1 MRITN
6 GIIQRTA
13 LANLQL
19 NMRGMLESQQTAT
32 TGKRIRVA
40 SDDPIGASQVMQAD
54 GSLRALDQYK
64 RNIGHATARV
74 DAEEA
79 ALDSLTQLLER
90 AKELGIS
97 QGGSNANASTRLT
110 TKAEVDQLIAAAVQ
124 TGNQQ
129 IEGEYLFGGVQST
142 TAPFQSGTP
151 PFSAVPPT
159 GSRKAEISQAQ
170 FLAMN
175 HNGTEVFL
183 DSNVLSALNDLSTAL
198 GANDQA
204 GIQTALGALDGA
216 HDAVQNLIGDVG
228 ARSSQLEVTS
238 SNLVALDAQ
247 LRTFKSAL
255 EDADMEKAVTELVSR
270 QNTYQAA
277 MLATSRVMSLNL
289 ADYLQ

>member
-6 GIIQRTA
+6 SIIQRNA

-19 NMRGMLESQQTAT
+19 NMQRMAEAQDTAT

-54 GSLRALDQYK
+54 GSLRALDQYR

-74 DAEEA
+74 DAEEG
-79 ALDSLTQLLER
+79 ALDSLTQILER

-97 QGGSNANASTRLT
+97 QAGTNASAATRLT
-110 TKAEVDQLIAAAVQ
+110 TKAEVDQLIASAVQ

-129 IEGEYLFGGVQST
+129 IEGEYLFGGVQSS
-142 TAPFQSGTP
+142 TAPFQSATP

-159 GSRKAEISQAQ
+159 GTRKTEISQAQ
-170 FLAMN
+170 FLSTN

-183 DSNVLSALNDLSTAL
+183 DTNVLSALNDLSTAL
-198 GANDQA
+198 GANNQT

-228 ARSSQLEVTS
+228 ARSSQLEVTT

-247 LRTFKSAL
+247 LRTFKGAL
-255 EDADMEKAVTELVSR
+255 EDVDVEKAVTELVAR

-289 ADYLQ
+289 ADYLR

>member
-19 NMRGMLESQQTAT
+19 NMRGMLESQQTVT
-32 TGKRIRVA
+32 TAKRIRVA

-64 RNIGHATARV
+64 RNISHATARV
-74 DAEEA
+74 GAEEA

-97 QGGSNANASTRLT
+97 QAGSNASSATRLT
-110 TKAEVDQLIAAAVQ
+110 AKAEVDQLLAAALQ
-124 TGNQQ
+124 LGNQQ
-129 IEGEYLFGGVQST
+129 HEGEYLFGGVQSST
-142 TAPFQSGTP
+142 TPFQSSTP

-159 GSRKAEISQAQ
+159 GTRKTEISQAQ
-170 FLAMN
+170 YLSTN

-183 DSNVLSALNDLSTAL
+183 DTNVLSALNDLSTAL
-198 GANDQA
+198 GANDLT

-228 ARSSQLEVTS
+228 ARSSQLEVTNG
-238 SNLVALDAQ
+238 NLVALDTQ
-247 LRTFKSAL
+247 LRTFKGTL
-255 EDADMEKAVTELVSR
+255 EDADMEKAMTDLVSR

-277 MLATSRVMSLNL
+277 MLATSRVLSLNL
-289 ADYLQ
+289 ADYLT